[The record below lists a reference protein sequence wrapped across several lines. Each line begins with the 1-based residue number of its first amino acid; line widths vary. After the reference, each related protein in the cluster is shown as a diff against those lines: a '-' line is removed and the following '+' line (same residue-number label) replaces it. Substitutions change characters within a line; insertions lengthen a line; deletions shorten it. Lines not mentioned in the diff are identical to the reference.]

1 VPLPL
6 IKKGMETQNDII
18 SGILKIFNEKGHSE
32 YGGEAVTQ
40 LEHALQT
47 ATLAR
52 EHNASDQLITAAL
65 LHDIGHLLHDLPNDA
80 PLHGIDDVHE
90 NKAAAFLRKYF
101 PDAVTEP
108 VRLHVMAKR
117 YLSSTEE
124 DYYAM
129 LSEPSKQS
137 LVLQGGLM
145 SSAEVSDFE
154 QHPFFSDAVKL
165 RKWDD
170 QAKVKALP
178 TAPVEDFEKNI
189 AVSLRLY
196 FLEDKV

>member
-1 VPLPL
+1 
-6 IKKGMETQNDII
+6 METKNDII
-18 SGILKIFNEKGHSE
+18 ADILQLFNEKGHSE

-52 EHNASDQLITAAL
+52 ENNASDQLITAAL

-80 PLHGIDDVHE
+80 PLKGIDDVHE
-90 NKAAAFLRKYF
+90 NKAAVFLRKYF
-101 PDAVTEP
+101 PEAVTEP

-117 YLSSTEE
+117 YLSSTAET
-124 DYYAM
+124 YYSL

-145 SSAEVSDFE
+145 SSIEVSSFE
-154 QHPFFSDAVKL
+154 QNPFFSDAVKL

-170 QAKVKALP
+170 QAKVQELT

-189 AVSLRLY
+189 TVSLRSY
-196 FLEDKV
+196 FLEDSL

>member
-1 VPLPL
+1 
-6 IKKGMETQNDII
+6 METKNDII
-18 SGILKIFNEKGHSE
+18 VSILNLFNDKGHSE

-52 EHNASDQLITAAL
+52 ENNASDQLITAAL
-65 LHDIGHLLHDLPNDA
+65 LHDIGHLLHELPNDA
-80 PLHGIDDVHE
+80 PLKGIDDVHE
-90 NKAAAFLRKYF
+90 NKAAIFLRKYF
-101 PDAVTEP
+101 PEAVTEP

-124 DYYAM
+124 TYYSL
-129 LSEPSKQS
+129 LSDPSKQS

-145 SSAEVSDFE
+145 SSAEVSAFE
-154 QHPFFSDAVKL
+154 QNPFFSDAVML

-170 QAKVKALP
+170 QAKVKELT

-189 AVSLRLY
+189 AVSLRSY
-196 FLEDKV
+196 FLEDSL

>member
-1 VPLPL
+1 
-6 IKKGMETQNDII
+6 METKNDII
-18 SGILKIFNEKGHSE
+18 ASILNLFNDKGHSE

-52 EHNASDQLITAAL
+52 ENNASDQLITAAL

-80 PLHGIDDVHE
+80 PLKGIDDVHE
-90 NKAAAFLRKYF
+90 NKAAVFLRKYF
-101 PDAVTEP
+101 PEAVTEP

-124 DYYAM
+124 TYYSL

-145 SSAEVSDFE
+145 SSAEVSAFE
-154 QHPFFSDAVKL
+154 QNPFFSDAVML

-170 QAKVKALP
+170 QAKVKELT

-189 AVSLRLY
+189 AVSLRSY
-196 FLEDKV
+196 FLEDSL

>member
-1 VPLPL
+1 
-6 IKKGMETQNDII
+6 METKNDII
-18 SGILKIFNEKGHSE
+18 ADILQLFNEKGHSE

-52 EHNASDQLITAAL
+52 ENSASDQLITAAL

-80 PLHGIDDVHE
+80 PLKGIDDVHE
-90 NKAAAFLRKYF
+90 NTAAVFLRKYF
-101 PDAVTEP
+101 PEAVTEP

-124 DYYAM
+124 TYYSL

-145 SSAEVSDFE
+145 SSAEVSVFE
-154 QHPFFSDAVKL
+154 QNPFFSDAVKL

-170 QAKVKALP
+170 QAKVQELT

-189 AVSLRLY
+189 GVSLRSY
-196 FLEDKV
+196 FLEDIL

>member
-1 VPLPL
+1 
-6 IKKGMETQNDII
+6 METKNDII
-18 SGILKIFNEKGHSE
+18 VSILNLFNDKGHSE

-52 EHNASDQLITAAL
+52 ENNASDQLITAAL
-65 LHDIGHLLHDLPNDA
+65 LHDIGHLLHELPNDA
-80 PLHGIDDVHE
+80 PLKGIDDVHE
-90 NKAAAFLRKYF
+90 NKAAIFLRKYF
-101 PDAVTEP
+101 PEAVTEP

-124 DYYAM
+124 TYYSL

-145 SSAEVSDFE
+145 SSAEVSAFE
-154 QHPFFSDAVKL
+154 QNPFFSDAVML

-170 QAKVKALP
+170 QAKVKELT

-189 AVSLRLY
+189 AVSLRSY
-196 FLEDKV
+196 FLEDSL

>member
-1 VPLPL
+1 
-6 IKKGMETQNDII
+6 METKDDII
-18 SGILKIFNEKGHSE
+18 ADILKLFNDKGHSE

-52 EHNASDQLITAAL
+52 ENNASDQLVTAAL

-80 PLHGIDDVHE
+80 PLKGIDDVHE
-90 NKAAAFLRKYF
+90 NKAAVFLRKYF
-101 PDAVTEP
+101 PEAVTEP

-124 DYYAM
+124 TYYSL

-145 SSAEVSDFE
+145 SSAEVSAFE
-154 QHPFFSDAVKL
+154 QNPFFSDAVML

-170 QAKVKALP
+170 QAKVKELT

-189 AVSLRLY
+189 AVSLRSY
-196 FLEDKV
+196 FLEESL

>member
-1 VPLPL
+1 
-6 IKKGMETQNDII
+6 METKDDII
-18 SGILKIFNEKGHSE
+18 ADILKLFNDKGHSE

-52 EHNASDQLITAAL
+52 ENNASDQLITAAL
-65 LHDIGHLLHDLPNDA
+65 LHDIGHLLHELPNDA
-80 PLHGIDDVHE
+80 PLKGIDDLHE
-90 NKAAAFLRKYF
+90 NKAAVFLRKYF
-101 PDAVTEP
+101 PEAVTEP

-124 DYYAM
+124 TYYSL

-145 SSAEVSDFE
+145 SSAEVSAFE
-154 QHPFFSDAVKL
+154 QNPFFSDAVML

-170 QAKVKALP
+170 QAKVKELT

-189 AVSLRLY
+189 AVSLRSY
-196 FLEDKV
+196 FLEDSL

>member
-1 VPLPL
+1 
-6 IKKGMETQNDII
+6 METKNDII
-18 SGILKIFNEKGHSE
+18 ADILNLFNDKGHSE

-52 EHNASDQLITAAL
+52 ENNASDQLITAAL

-80 PLHGIDDVHE
+80 PLKGIDDVHE
-90 NKAAAFLRKYF
+90 NKAAIFLRKYF
-101 PDAVTEP
+101 PEAVTEP
-108 VRLHVMAKR
+108 VRLHVMTKR

-124 DYYAM
+124 TYYSL

-145 SSAEVSDFE
+145 SSAEVSAFE
-154 QHPFFSDAVKL
+154 QNPFFSDAVML

-170 QAKVKALP
+170 QAKVKELT

-189 AVSLRLY
+189 AVSLRSY
-196 FLEDKV
+196 FLEDSL

>member
-1 VPLPL
+1 
-6 IKKGMETQNDII
+6 METKDDII
-18 SGILKIFNEKGHSE
+18 ADILKLFNDKGHSE

-52 EHNASDQLITAAL
+52 ENNASDQLITAAL

-80 PLHGIDDVHE
+80 PLKGIDDVHE
-90 NKAAAFLRKYF
+90 NKAAVFLRKYF
-101 PDAVTEP
+101 PEAVTEP

-124 DYYAM
+124 TYYSL

-137 LVLQGGLM
+137 LVIQGGLM
-145 SSAEVSDFE
+145 SSAEVSAFE
-154 QHPFFSDAVKL
+154 QNPFFSDAVML

-170 QAKVKALP
+170 QAKVKELT

-189 AVSLRLY
+189 AVSLRSY
-196 FLEDKV
+196 FLEDSL

>member
-1 VPLPL
+1 
-6 IKKGMETQNDII
+6 METKNDII
-18 SGILKIFNEKGHSE
+18 TDILQLFNEKGHSE

-52 EHNASDQLITAAL
+52 ENNASDQLITAAL

-80 PLHGIDDVHE
+80 PLKGIDDVHE
-90 NKAAAFLRKYF
+90 NKAAVFLRKYF
-101 PDAVTEP
+101 PETVTEP

-124 DYYAM
+124 TYYSL

-145 SSAEVSDFE
+145 SSIEVSSFE
-154 QHPFFSDAVKL
+154 QNPFFSDAVKL

-170 QAKVKALP
+170 QAKVQELT

-189 AVSLRLY
+189 AVSLRSY
-196 FLEDKV
+196 FLEDSL

>member
-1 VPLPL
+1 
-6 IKKGMETQNDII
+6 METKDDII
-18 SGILKIFNEKGHSE
+18 ADILKLFNDKGHSE

-52 EHNASDQLITAAL
+52 ENNASDQLITAAL
-65 LHDIGHLLHDLPNDA
+65 LHDIGHLLHELPNDA
-80 PLHGIDDVHE
+80 PLKGIDDVHE
-90 NKAAAFLRKYF
+90 NKAAVFLRKYF
-101 PDAVTEP
+101 PEAVTEP

-124 DYYAM
+124 TYYSL

-145 SSAEVSDFE
+145 SSAEVSAFE
-154 QHPFFSDAVKL
+154 QNPFFSDAVML

-170 QAKVKALP
+170 QAKVKELT

-189 AVSLRLY
+189 AVSLRSY
-196 FLEDKV
+196 FLEDSL

>member
-1 VPLPL
+1 
-6 IKKGMETQNDII
+6 METKNDII
-18 SGILKIFNEKGHSE
+18 TDILQLFNEKGHSE

-52 EHNASDQLITAAL
+52 ENNASDQLITAAL

-80 PLHGIDDVHE
+80 PLKGIDDVHE
-90 NKAAAFLRKYF
+90 NKAAVFLRKYF
-101 PDAVTEP
+101 PEAVTEP

-124 DYYAM
+124 TYYSL

-145 SSAEVSDFE
+145 SSIEVSSFE
-154 QHPFFSDAVKL
+154 QNPFFSDAVKL

-170 QAKVKALP
+170 QAKVQELT

-189 AVSLRLY
+189 AVSLRSY
-196 FLEDKV
+196 FLEDSL

>member
-1 VPLPL
+1 
-6 IKKGMETQNDII
+6 METKNDII
-18 SGILKIFNEKGHSE
+18 VSILNLFNDKGHSE

-52 EHNASDQLITAAL
+52 ENNASDQLITAAL
-65 LHDIGHLLHDLPNDA
+65 LHDIGHLLHELPNDA
-80 PLHGIDDVHE
+80 PLKGIDDVHE
-90 NKAAAFLRKYF
+90 NKAAVFLRKYF
-101 PDAVTEP
+101 PEAVTEP

-124 DYYAM
+124 TYYSL

-145 SSAEVSDFE
+145 SSAEVSAFE
-154 QHPFFSDAVKL
+154 QNPFFSDAVML

-170 QAKVKALP
+170 QAKVKELT

-189 AVSLRLY
+189 AVSLRSY
-196 FLEDKV
+196 FLEDSL

>member
-1 VPLPL
+1 
-6 IKKGMETQNDII
+6 METK
-18 SGILKIFNEKGHSE
+18 SGIIANILQLFNEKGHSE

-40 LEHALQT
+40 LEHALQSG
-47 ATLAR
+47 TLAR
-52 EHNASDQLITAAL
+52 EENASDHLITAAL
-65 LHDIGHLLHDLPNDA
+65 LHDIGHLLHDLPDDA

-90 NKAAAFLRKYF
+90 NKAAVYLRKYF
-101 PDAVTEP
+101 PEAVTEP
-108 VRLHVMAKR
+108 VRLHVEAKR
-117 YLSSTEE
+117 YLATKESSYF
-124 DYYAM
+124 DL

-145 SSAEVSDFE
+145 SSAEVSAFE
-154 QHPFFSDAVKL
+154 QNPFFSDAVML

-170 QAKVKALP
+170 QAKVKELT

-196 FLEDKV
+196 FLEESL

>member
-1 VPLPL
+1 
-6 IKKGMETQNDII
+6 METKDDII
-18 SGILKIFNEKGHSE
+18 ADILKLFNDKGHSE

-52 EHNASDQLITAAL
+52 ENNASDQLVTAAL

-80 PLHGIDDVHE
+80 PLKGIDDVHE
-90 NKAAAFLRKYF
+90 NKAAVFLRKYF
-101 PDAVTEP
+101 PEAVTEP

-124 DYYAM
+124 TYYSL

-145 SSAEVSDFE
+145 SSAEVSAFE
-154 QHPFFSDAVKL
+154 QNPFFSDAVML

-170 QAKVKALP
+170 QAKVKELT

-189 AVSLRLY
+189 AISLRSY
-196 FLEDKV
+196 FLEDSL

>member
-1 VPLPL
+1 
-6 IKKGMETQNDII
+6 METKDDII
-18 SGILKIFNEKGHSE
+18 ADILKLFNDKGHSE

-52 EHNASDQLITAAL
+52 ENNASDQLITAAL

-80 PLHGIDDVHE
+80 PLKGIDDVHE
-90 NKAAAFLRKYF
+90 NKAAVFLRKYF
-101 PDAVTEP
+101 PEAVTEP

-124 DYYAM
+124 TYYSL

-145 SSAEVSDFE
+145 STAEVSAFE
-154 QHPFFSDAVKL
+154 QNPFFSDAVML

-170 QAKVKALP
+170 QAKVQELT

-196 FLEDKV
+196 FLEESL

>member
-1 VPLPL
+1 
-6 IKKGMETQNDII
+6 METKDDII
-18 SGILKIFNEKGHSE
+18 ADILKLFNDKGHSE

-52 EHNASDQLITAAL
+52 ENNASDQLITAAL

-80 PLHGIDDVHE
+80 SLKGIDDVHE
-90 NKAAAFLRKYF
+90 NKAAVFLRKYF
-101 PDAVTEP
+101 PEAVTEP

-124 DYYAM
+124 TYYSL

-145 SSAEVSDFE
+145 SSAEVSAFE
-154 QHPFFSDAVKL
+154 QNPFFSDAVML

-170 QAKVKALP
+170 QAKVKELT

-189 AVSLRLY
+189 AVSLRSY
-196 FLEDKV
+196 FLEDSL

>member
-1 VPLPL
+1 
-6 IKKGMETQNDII
+6 METKDGIIANILQLFND
-18 SGILKIFNEKGHSE
+18 KGHSE
-32 YGGEAVTQ
+32 YGGESVTQ
-40 LEHALQT
+40 LEHALQA

-52 EHNASDQLITAAL
+52 ENNASNQLITAAL

-80 PLHGIDDVHE
+80 PLKGIDDVHE
-90 NKAAAFLRKYF
+90 NKAAVFLRKYF
-101 PDAVTEP
+101 PEAVTEP

-124 DYYAM
+124 TYYSL

-145 SSAEVSDFE
+145 SEAEVSAFE
-154 QHPFFSDAVKL
+154 QNPFFSDAVML

-170 QAKVKALP
+170 QSKVQELA
-178 TAPVEDFEKNI
+178 TAPVEDFEENI
-189 AVSLRLY
+189 AVSLRSY
-196 FLEDKV
+196 FLEDSL

>member
-1 VPLPL
+1 
-6 IKKGMETQNDII
+6 METKKDII
-18 SGILKIFNEKGHSE
+18 ASIMNLFNDKGHSE

-52 EHNASDQLITAAL
+52 ENNASDQLITAAL

-80 PLHGIDDVHE
+80 PLKGIDDVHE
-90 NKAAAFLRKYF
+90 NKAAVFLRKYF
-101 PDAVTEP
+101 PEAVTEP

-124 DYYAM
+124 TYYSL

-145 SSAEVSDFE
+145 SSAEVSAFE
-154 QHPFFSDAVKL
+154 QNPFFSDAVML

-170 QAKVKALP
+170 QAKVKELT

-189 AVSLRLY
+189 AVSLRSY
-196 FLEDKV
+196 FLEDSL

>member
-1 VPLPL
+1 
-6 IKKGMETQNDII
+6 METKNDIVASI
-18 SGILKIFNEKGHSE
+18 MNLFNDKGHSE

-52 EHNASDQLITAAL
+52 ENNASDQLITAAL

-80 PLHGIDDVHE
+80 PLKGIDDVHE
-90 NKAAAFLRKYF
+90 NKAAVFLRKYF
-101 PDAVTEP
+101 PEAVTEP

-124 DYYAM
+124 TYYSL

-145 SSAEVSDFE
+145 SSAEVSAFE
-154 QHPFFSDAVKL
+154 QNPFFSDAVML

-170 QAKVKALP
+170 QAKVKELT

-189 AVSLRLY
+189 AVSLRSY
-196 FLEDKV
+196 FLEDSL

>member
-1 VPLPL
+1 
-6 IKKGMETQNDII
+6 METKNDII
-18 SGILKIFNEKGHSE
+18 ADILNLFNDKGHSE

-52 EHNASDQLITAAL
+52 ENNASDQLITAAL
-65 LHDIGHLLHDLPNDA
+65 LHDIGHLLHELPNDA
-80 PLHGIDDVHE
+80 PLKGIDDVHE
-90 NKAAAFLRKYF
+90 NKAAIFLRKYF
-101 PDAVTEP
+101 PEAVTEP

-124 DYYAM
+124 TYYSL

-145 SSAEVSDFE
+145 SSAEVSAFE
-154 QHPFFSDAVKL
+154 QNPFFSDAVKL

-170 QAKVKALP
+170 QAKVQELT

-189 AVSLRLY
+189 AASLRSY
-196 FLEDKV
+196 FLEDSL

>member
-1 VPLPL
+1 
-6 IKKGMETQNDII
+6 METKNDII
-18 SGILKIFNEKGHSE
+18 VSILNLFNDKGHSE

-52 EHNASDQLITAAL
+52 ENNASDQLITAAL

-80 PLHGIDDVHE
+80 PLKGIDDVHE
-90 NKAAAFLRKYF
+90 NKAAIFLRKYF
-101 PDAVTEP
+101 PEAVTEP

-124 DYYAM
+124 TYYSL

-145 SSAEVSDFE
+145 SSAEVSAFE
-154 QHPFFSDAVKL
+154 QNPFFSDAVML

-170 QAKVKALP
+170 QAKVKELT

-189 AVSLRLY
+189 AVSLRSY
-196 FLEDKV
+196 FLEDSL

>member
-1 VPLPL
+1 MQL
-6 IKKGMETQNDII
+6 
-18 SGILKIFNEKGHSE
+18 FNEKGHSE

-52 EHNASDQLITAAL
+52 ENNASDQLITAAL

-80 PLHGIDDVHE
+80 PLKGIDDVHE
-90 NKAAAFLRKYF
+90 NKAAVFLRKYF
-101 PDAVTEP
+101 PETVTEP

-124 DYYAM
+124 TYYSL

-145 SSAEVSDFE
+145 SSTEVSSFE
-154 QHPFFSDAVKL
+154 QNPYFSDAVKL

-170 QAKVKALP
+170 QAKVQELT

-189 AVSLRLY
+189 AVSLRSY
-196 FLEDKV
+196 FLEDSL

>member
-1 VPLPL
+1 
-6 IKKGMETQNDII
+6 METKNDII
-18 SGILKIFNEKGHSE
+18 ADILNLFNDKGHSE

-52 EHNASDQLITAAL
+52 ENSASDQLITAAL

-80 PLHGIDDVHE
+80 PLKGIDDVHE
-90 NKAAAFLRKYF
+90 NKAAVFLRKYF
-101 PDAVTEP
+101 PEAVTEP

-124 DYYAM
+124 TYYSL

-145 SSAEVSDFE
+145 SSAEVSAFE
-154 QHPFFSDAVKL
+154 QNPFFSDAVKL

-170 QAKVKALP
+170 QAKVQELT

-189 AVSLRLY
+189 AASLRSY
-196 FLEDKV
+196 FLEDSL

>member
-1 VPLPL
+1 
-6 IKKGMETQNDII
+6 METKNDII
-18 SGILKIFNEKGHSE
+18 EEIFNLFNSKGHSE
-32 YGGEAVTQ
+32 YGGEVVTQ

-52 EHNASDQLITAAL
+52 ENNASDQLITAAL

-80 PLHGIDDVHE
+80 PIKGIDDVHE
-90 NKAAAFLRKYF
+90 NKAAVFLRKYF
-101 PDAVTEP
+101 SEPVTEP

-117 YLSSTEE
+117 YLSSIEE
-124 DYYAM
+124 TYYSL

-145 SSAEVSDFE
+145 SEEEVSSFE
-154 QHPFFSDAVKL
+154 QNPFFSDAVKL

-170 QAKVKALP
+170 KAKVQELT
-178 TAPVEDFEKNI
+178 TAPIEDFEKNI
-189 AVSLRLY
+189 AVSLRSY
-196 FLEDKV
+196 FLEDSL

>member
-1 VPLPL
+1 
-6 IKKGMETQNDII
+6 METKDGII
-18 SGILKIFNEKGHSE
+18 SNILQLFNDKGHSE

-52 EHNASDQLITAAL
+52 ENNASNQLITAAL

-80 PLHGIDDVHE
+80 PLKGIDDVHE
-90 NKAAAFLRKYF
+90 NKAAVFLRKYF
-101 PDAVTEP
+101 PEAVTEP

-124 DYYAM
+124 TYYSL

-145 SSAEVSDFE
+145 SEAEVSAFE
-154 QHPFFSDAVKL
+154 QNPFFSDAVKL

-170 QAKVKALP
+170 QAKVQELT
-178 TAPVEDFEKNI
+178 TAPVEDFEENI
-189 AVSLRLY
+189 AVSLRSY
-196 FLEDKV
+196 FLEDSL

>member
-1 VPLPL
+1 
-6 IKKGMETQNDII
+6 METKNDII
-18 SGILKIFNEKGHSE
+18 ADILQLFNEKGHSE

-40 LEHALQT
+40 MEHALQT

-52 EHNASDQLITAAL
+52 ENNASDQLITAAL

-80 PLHGIDDVHE
+80 PLKGIDDVHE
-90 NKAAAFLRKYF
+90 NKAAVFLRKYF
-101 PDAVTEP
+101 PEAVTEP

-124 DYYAM
+124 TYYSL

-145 SSAEVSDFE
+145 SSIEVSSFE
-154 QHPFFSDAVKL
+154 QNPFFSDAVKL

-170 QAKVKALP
+170 QAKVQELT

-189 AVSLRLY
+189 AVSLRSY
-196 FLEDKV
+196 FLEDSL

>member
-1 VPLPL
+1 
-6 IKKGMETQNDII
+6 METKKDII
-18 SGILKIFNEKGHSE
+18 ASIMNLFNDKGHSE

-52 EHNASDQLITAAL
+52 ENSASDQLITAAL

-80 PLHGIDDVHE
+80 PLKGIDDVHE
-90 NKAAAFLRKYF
+90 NKAAVFLRKYF
-101 PDAVTEP
+101 PEAVTEP

-124 DYYAM
+124 TYYSL

-145 SSAEVSDFE
+145 TSAEVSAFE
-154 QHPFFSDAVKL
+154 QNPFFSDAVML

-170 QAKVKALP
+170 QAKVKELT

-196 FLEDKV
+196 FLEESL

>member
-1 VPLPL
+1 
-6 IKKGMETQNDII
+6 METKNDII
-18 SGILKIFNEKGHSE
+18 SDILQLFNEKGHSE

-52 EHNASDQLITAAL
+52 ENNASDQLITAAL

-80 PLHGIDDVHE
+80 PLKGIDDVHE
-90 NKAAAFLRKYF
+90 NKAAVFLRKYF
-101 PDAVTEP
+101 PETVTEP

-124 DYYAM
+124 TYYSL
-129 LSEPSKQS
+129 LSEPSKHS

-145 SSAEVSDFE
+145 SSTEVNSFE
-154 QHPFFSDAVKL
+154 QNPYFSDAVKL

-170 QAKVKALP
+170 QAKVQELT

-189 AVSLRLY
+189 AVSLRSY
-196 FLEDKV
+196 FLEDSL

>member
-1 VPLPL
+1 
-6 IKKGMETQNDII
+6 METKNDII
-18 SGILKIFNEKGHSE
+18 TDILQLFNEKGHSE

-52 EHNASDQLITAAL
+52 ENNASDQLITAAL

-80 PLHGIDDVHE
+80 PLKGIDDVHE
-90 NKAAAFLRKYF
+90 NKAAVFLRKYF
-101 PDAVTEP
+101 PEAVTEP

-124 DYYAM
+124 TYYSL

-145 SSAEVSDFE
+145 SSIEVSSFE
-154 QHPFFSDAVKL
+154 QNPFFSDAVKL

-170 QAKVKALP
+170 QAKVQELT
-178 TAPVEDFEKNI
+178 TAPVEDFETNI
-189 AVSLRLY
+189 AVSLHSY
-196 FLEDKV
+196 FLEDSL

>member
-1 VPLPL
+1 
-6 IKKGMETQNDII
+6 METKNDII
-18 SGILKIFNEKGHSE
+18 ADILNLFNDKGHSE

-52 EHNASDQLITAAL
+52 ENNASDQLITAAL

-80 PLHGIDDVHE
+80 PLKGIDDVHE
-90 NKAAAFLRKYF
+90 NKAAVFLRKYF
-101 PDAVTEP
+101 PEAVTEP

-124 DYYAM
+124 TYYSL

-145 SSAEVSDFE
+145 SSAEVSAFE
-154 QHPFFSDAVKL
+154 QNPFFSDAVML

-170 QAKVKALP
+170 QAKVKELT

-189 AVSLRLY
+189 AVSLRSY
-196 FLEDKV
+196 FLEDSL

>member
-1 VPLPL
+1 
-6 IKKGMETQNDII
+6 METKKDII
-18 SGILKIFNEKGHSE
+18 ASIMNLFNDKGHSE

-52 EHNASDQLITAAL
+52 ENSASDQLITAAL

-80 PLHGIDDVHE
+80 PLKGIDDVHE
-90 NKAAAFLRKYF
+90 NKAAVFLRKYF
-101 PDAVTEP
+101 PEAVTEP

-124 DYYAM
+124 TYYSL

-145 SSAEVSDFE
+145 SSAEVSAFE
-154 QHPFFSDAVKL
+154 QNPFFSDAVML

-170 QAKVKALP
+170 QAKVKELT

-189 AVSLRLY
+189 AGSLRLY
-196 FLEDKV
+196 FLEESL

>member
-1 VPLPL
+1 
-6 IKKGMETQNDII
+6 METKDGII
-18 SGILKIFNEKGHSE
+18 ADILKLFNDKGHSE

-52 EHNASDQLITAAL
+52 ENNASDQLITAAL

-80 PLHGIDDVHE
+80 PLKGIDDVHE
-90 NKAAAFLRKYF
+90 NKAAVFLRKYF
-101 PDAVTEP
+101 PEAVTEP

-124 DYYAM
+124 TYYSL

-145 SSAEVSDFE
+145 SSAEVSAFE
-154 QHPFFSDAVKL
+154 QNPFFSDAVML

-170 QAKVKALP
+170 QAKVKELT

-189 AVSLRLY
+189 AVSLRSY
-196 FLEDKV
+196 FLEDSL

>member
-1 VPLPL
+1 
-6 IKKGMETQNDII
+6 METKNDIVA
-18 SGILKIFNEKGHSE
+18 SILNLFNDKGHSE

-52 EHNASDQLITAAL
+52 ENNASDQLVTAAL

-80 PLHGIDDVHE
+80 PLKGIDDVHE
-90 NKAAAFLRKYF
+90 NKAAVFLRKYF
-101 PDAVTEP
+101 PEAVTEP

-124 DYYAM
+124 TYYSL

-145 SSAEVSDFE
+145 SSAEVSAFE
-154 QHPFFSDAVKL
+154 QNPFFSDAVML

-170 QAKVKALP
+170 QAKVQELT

-196 FLEDKV
+196 FLEESL

>member
-1 VPLPL
+1 
-6 IKKGMETQNDII
+6 METKNDII
-18 SGILKIFNEKGHSE
+18 ADILNLFNDKGHSE

-52 EHNASDQLITAAL
+52 ENNASDQLITAAL

-80 PLHGIDDVHE
+80 PLKGIDDVHE
-90 NKAAAFLRKYF
+90 NKAAIFLRKYF
-101 PDAVTEP
+101 PEAVTEP

-124 DYYAM
+124 TYYSL

-145 SSAEVSDFE
+145 SSAEVSAFE
-154 QHPFFSDAVKL
+154 QNPFFSDAVML

-170 QAKVKALP
+170 QAKVKELT

-189 AVSLRLY
+189 AVSLRSY
-196 FLEDKV
+196 FLEDSL

>member
-1 VPLPL
+1 
-6 IKKGMETQNDII
+6 METKNDII
-18 SGILKIFNEKGHSE
+18 ADILNLFNDKGHSE

-52 EHNASDQLITAAL
+52 ENNASDQLITAAL
-65 LHDIGHLLHDLPNDA
+65 LHDIGHLLHELPNDA
-80 PLHGIDDVHE
+80 PLKGIDDVHE
-90 NKAAAFLRKYF
+90 NKAAVFLRKYF
-101 PDAVTEP
+101 PEAVTEP

-124 DYYAM
+124 TYYSL

-145 SSAEVSDFE
+145 SSAEVSAFE
-154 QHPFFSDAVKL
+154 QNPFFSDAVKL

-170 QAKVKALP
+170 QAKVQELT

-189 AVSLRLY
+189 AASLRSY
-196 FLEDKV
+196 FLEDSL

>member
-1 VPLPL
+1 
-6 IKKGMETQNDII
+6 METK
-18 SGILKIFNEKGHSE
+18 SGIIANILQLFNEKGHSE

-40 LEHALQT
+40 LEHALQSG
-47 ATLAR
+47 TLAR
-52 EHNASDQLITAAL
+52 EENASDHLITAAL
-65 LHDIGHLLHDLPNDA
+65 LHDIGHLLHDLPEDA

-90 NKAAAFLRKYF
+90 NKAAVYLRKYF
-101 PDAVTEP
+101 PEAVTEP
-108 VRLHVMAKR
+108 VRLHVEAKR
-117 YLSSTEE
+117 YLATKESSYF
-124 DYYAM
+124 DL

-145 SSAEVSDFE
+145 SSAEVSAFE
-154 QHPFFSDAVKL
+154 QNPFFSDAVML

-170 QAKVKALP
+170 QAKVKELT

-196 FLEDKV
+196 FLEESL